1 MNKTIYLRFILLCFC
16 LLGAKNN
23 QKFYINDLIEENGQL
38 FKKFKRKKIEGL
50 IFRKIKDNENN
61 TIEKFVGEYTQ
72 NGKNGKWI
80 RRWKDGKIKSSGY
93 YKDSNK
99 EGIWEEFNQEGKK
112 AYQLFYE
119 NGIIVHIINLNIQD
133 SQ

>member
-1 MNKTIYLRFILLCFC
+1 M
-16 LLGAKNN
+16 
-23 QKFYINDLIEENGQL
+23 
-38 FKKFKRKKIEGL
+38 
-50 IFRKIKDNENN
+50 
-61 TIEKFVGEYTQ
+61 GEYTQ

-99 EGIWEEFNQEGKK
+99 EGLWEEFNQEGKK
-112 AYQLFYE
+112 AYHLFYE